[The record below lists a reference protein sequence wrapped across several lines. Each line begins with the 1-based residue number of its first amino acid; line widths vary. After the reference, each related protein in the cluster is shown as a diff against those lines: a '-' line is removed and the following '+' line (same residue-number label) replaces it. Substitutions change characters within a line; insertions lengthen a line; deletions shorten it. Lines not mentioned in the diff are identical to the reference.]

1 MHLCKLSLE
10 LAFIKMK
17 RTTHIIV
24 ILTILVLTSCNDNG
38 QKLETQRDRLELIPE
53 PDKDLREKYAKQ
65 QKDSLKRNSTKR
77 TDCNQFSKVMTELK
91 ELLEQENYKVEIKE
105 QQNDLWFKS
114 EKENDEF
121 EVDKTI
127 SFPKS
132 RYLSIYAKRKNKLE
146 RMQDNWFPS
155 FSVTEICFQDESV
168 AVENHRKISE
178 IISLNDIFNEKNY
191 DYILQ
196 NGNRLIYVSC
206 GAKIFEEYAFSY
218 KDRIE
223 EMIKNNK
230 R

>member
-1 MHLCKLSLE
+1 M
-10 LAFIKMK
+10 
-17 RTTHIIV
+17 
-24 ILTILVLTSCNDNG
+24 VLTGCGDHG
-38 QKLETQRDRLELIPE
+38 QKSETQNDRLELVPE
-53 PDKDLREKYAKQ
+53 PDKDVREKHEQQ
-65 QKDSLKRNSTKR
+65 QKDSLKTNSTKII
-77 TDCNQFSKVMTELK
+77 DCNQFSKAMTELK

-105 QQNDLWFKS
+105 QQNDLWFRS
-114 EKENDEF
+114 ENGNDEF
-121 EVDKTI
+121 EVDETI

-132 RYLSIYAKRKNKLE
+132 QCLSIYAKRKNKLE
-146 RMQDNWFPS
+146 RMQDNWYPL

-168 AVENHRKISE
+168 AVENHRQISN
-178 IISLNDIFNEKNY
+178 IISRNDIFNEKNY